1 MSSTKTDA
9 TASSKLNNL
18 KWAIVGLL
26 LTAGIIGFYYFAEYS
41 LLMRVISL
49 LTIVGI
55 STYIASTT
63 NKGQSTLSFLK
74 DTNIEVR
81 RVVWPTRDETIKMT
95 GVVIL
100 MVVLVA
106 FIIWSVDSI
115 LFWLVR
121 LFTGQGA

>member
-106 FIIWSVDSI
+106 FIIWGVDSI

>member
-1 MSSTKTDA
+1 MSTKTGA
-9 TASSKLNNL
+9 TASSKLDSL
-18 KWAIVGLL
+18 KWAIVGILL
-26 LTAGIIGFYYFAEYS
+26 SAGIIGFYYFAEYS

-49 LTIVGI
+49 LAIVGI
-55 STYIASTT
+55 TTYVASTT
-63 NKGQSTLSFLK
+63 QKGQSTLSFLK
-74 DTNIEVR
+74 DTNVEVR

-106 FIIWSVDSI
+106 FIIWGVDGI

>member
-1 MSSTKTDA
+1 MSTKTGA
-9 TASSKLNNL
+9 TASSKFDSL
-18 KWAIVGLL
+18 KWAFVGLL
-26 LTAGIIGFYYFAEYS
+26 LSAGIIGFYYFAEYS

-49 LTIVGI
+49 LAVIGI

-63 NKGQSTLSFLK
+63 LKGQSTVSFLK
-74 DTNIEVR
+74 ETNLEVR
-81 RVVWPTRDETIKMT
+81 RVVWPTREETLKMT
-95 GVVIL
+95 GVVML

-106 FIIWSVDSI
+106 FIIWGVDSI

>member
-1 MSSTKTDA
+1 MNTKTGA
-9 TASSKLNNL
+9 TASSKLDSL
-18 KWAIVGLL
+18 KWVIVGLL
-26 LTAGIIGFYYFAEYS
+26 LSAGIIGFYYFAEYS

-49 LTIVGI
+49 LAVVGI
-55 STYIASTT
+55 TTYIASTT
-63 NKGQSTLSFLK
+63 LKGQSTVSFLK
-74 DTNIEVR
+74 ETNLEVR

-95 GVVIL
+95 GVVML

-106 FIIWSVDSI
+106 FIIWGVDSI